1 MDQNEVILLISSR
14 LAGFIENICFERL
27 SHAAVQ
33 AAKLAFLDW
42 LGSAAAGGLQEPSQR
57 MLAVLRNQ
65 GGAPQATL
73 LVYNPLFVP
82 STSIWVESIVPFPLF
97 L

>member
-65 GGAPQATL
+65 GGGLPRQHYWQPGRRL
-73 LVYNPLFVP
+73 PV
-82 STSIWVESIVPFPLF
+82 
-97 L
+97 